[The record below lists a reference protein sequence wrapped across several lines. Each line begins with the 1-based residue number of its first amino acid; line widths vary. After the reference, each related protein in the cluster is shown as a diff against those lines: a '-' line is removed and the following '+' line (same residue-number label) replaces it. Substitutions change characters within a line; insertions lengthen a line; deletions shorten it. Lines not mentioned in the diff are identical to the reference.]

1 MLVDHS
7 EKTLLIF
14 GLRPV
19 LAEANSESER
29 FLVVEGHTHEVDD
42 SYPREVLEDLLALKP
57 KALLPRPPPLE
68 VLPPTL
74 CIVEQH
80 SLLSVLDPIRGIP
93 DREEASVPLIE
104 DDMQVRIESQADVEE
119 LPDTV

>member
-29 FLVVEGHTHEVDD
+29 FLVVEGQTHEVDD
-42 SYPREVLEDLLALKP
+42 SYPREVLVDPLAMKVKEIALK
-57 KALLPRPPPLE
+57 RPPL
-68 VLPPTL
+68 
-74 CIVEQH
+74 
-80 SLLSVLDPIRGIP
+80 
-93 DREEASVPLIE
+93 
-104 DDMQVRIESQADVEE
+104 
-119 LPDTV
+119 